1 MCGATVASCAEG
13 GPKQHRSETVS
24 HSKSVSTPSA
34 TLSSVGAAA
43 SGSGGT
49 PVEARGP
56 NPRQKL
62 FQLGGGLTAALGG
75 WPSLL
80 PGSSLS
86 GDGELHLWVS
96 SRGRLLPAAPP
107 GSQLRSF
114 RGLAPAWPPLLRRW
128 RASLSSH
135 PRPVVA
141 GHADWQIAV
150 GSRQIGLE
158 WVEHM

>member
-1 MCGATVASCAEG
+1 MWGATVASCAEG

-62 FQLGGGLTAALGG
+62 FQLGGGLTAAPGG
-75 WPSLL
+75 WPSLARFL
-80 PGSSLS
+80 F
-86 GDGELHLWVS
+86 VRR
-96 SRGRLLPAAPP
+96 RGA
-107 GSQLRSF
+107 
-114 RGLAPAWPPLLRRW
+114 
-128 RASLSSH
+128 ASLGFLAWSVVTSS
-135 PRPVVA
+135 PTWLSTAELSRA
-141 GHADWQIAV
+141 GSCLATSSQAVEGFPLFASQTGSCWSRRLADRSRQSADWP
-150 GSRQIGLE
+150 
-158 WVEHM
+158 